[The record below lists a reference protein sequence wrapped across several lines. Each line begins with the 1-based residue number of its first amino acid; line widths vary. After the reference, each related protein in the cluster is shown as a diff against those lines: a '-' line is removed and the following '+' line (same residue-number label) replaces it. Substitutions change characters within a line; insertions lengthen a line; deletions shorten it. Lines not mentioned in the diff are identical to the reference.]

1 VKKNKEDP
9 APDAVT
15 SLQLT
20 SDPEVD
26 LDGDRVWL
34 PFLGDTADICPL
46 CEQGH
51 MQPAWAIPGDDRDW
65 ETCPECGFTQP
76 VGGGE

>member
-1 VKKNKEDP
+1 VNKNKQDP

-26 LDGDRVWL
+26 LDDDRVWL

-51 MQPAWAIPGDDRDW
+51 MQPAWAHWPL
-65 ETCPECGFTQP
+65 PMMSFP
-76 VGGGE
+76 VGQPTLYHALPL